1 MTLML
6 PDRASSAVFTTPPGT
21 SSPTVAAPC
30 TAKQFVL
37 GTLLAGN
44 MFTATLTAVTPA
56 DALALSAAA
65 TTGRTLPAAPTPAT
79 PAGPRSVADV
89 LNRLRRVSGLS
100 WGEVASA
107 VGVSRRAIHL
117 WLSGGRVAGAHTAR
131 LLEFQRTVAAQPAG
145 PSAPAGSTVSV
156 WRAAASRPARLAARK
171 RPACDYSNRESAAAT
186 PSRTSGSRRRPH
198 GQRNGRSQGRW
209 QTCCRR
215 TRTSS
220 SLPSP
225 HAHGAARCAAA
236 RSRRGGHARHD
247 QDDHRHDAA
256 A

>member
-1 MTLML
+1 ML

-131 LLEFQRTVAAQPAG
+131 LLEFQRTVAAHE
-145 PSAPAGSTVSV
+145 AGSAEET
-156 WRAAASRPARLAARK
+156 RLRLQQPGIGGRNALENFRLQTQAAR
-171 RPACDYSNRESAAAT
+171 PT
-186 PSRTSGSRRRPH
+186 RRPVA
-198 GQRNGRSQGRW
+198 GSVADLLSPDEDVVEPAVAP
-209 QTCCRR
+209 R
-215 TRTSS
+215 TR
-220 SLPSP
+220 
-225 HAHGAARCAAA
+225 
-236 RSRRGGHARHD
+236 RSTLRGGTIPPRGPRTA
-247 QDDHRHDAA
+247 
-256 A
+256 